1 VVGSRKVSFVQVAE
15 DYLDERDL
23 VPPNF
28 CIQSFAFGGWRDL
41 RGESIDRSWRMIG
54 NPEEKVAQL
63 RNEQRE
69 RISRAIFGLS
79 G

>member
-1 VVGSRKVSFVQVAE
+1 
-15 DYLDERDL
+15 
-23 VPPNF
+23 
-28 CIQSFAFGGWRDL
+28 DL